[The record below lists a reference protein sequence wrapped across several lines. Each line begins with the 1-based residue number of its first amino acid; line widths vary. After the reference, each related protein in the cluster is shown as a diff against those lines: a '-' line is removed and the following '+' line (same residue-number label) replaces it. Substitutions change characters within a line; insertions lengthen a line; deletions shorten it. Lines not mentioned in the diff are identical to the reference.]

1 MKLHTSS
8 SIRFNMRSAQYLS
21 YMQAFMKRLQA
32 LKIDNVM
39 LNEKTAALEQ
49 AIKEVENN
57 IRVMVKSSHTQLI
70 KDADYA
76 RDTLYAILKTTVKS
90 WSKMRPNIS
99 TASASDLEALIEKS
113 DAAVTLAEVIDRYDL
128 NPKTQL
134 DDETGKLHGIVRD
147 MRTEGKEAIEKLHL
161 TMLVDELESVNQL
174 LNQCIAKRAEERG
187 PRKQGALKEAR
198 VACDKAYT
206 ELEAVINS
214 LLVLA
219 PSAAFSQWV
228 AVQNE
233 DIDRMKLVFK
243 KHKKRAADESES
255 ELNDSLLTE
264 EEETETE
271 KG

>member
-49 AIKEVENN
+49 AVKEVENN

-113 DAAVTLAEVIDRYDL
+113 DAAVTLAEEIDR
-128 NPKTQL
+128 
-134 DDETGKLHGIVRD
+134 
-147 MRTEGKEAIEKLHL
+147 
-161 TMLVDELESVNQL
+161 
-174 LNQCIAKRAEERG
+174 
-187 PRKQGALKEAR
+187 
-198 VACDKAYT
+198 
-206 ELEAVINS
+206 
-214 LLVLA
+214 
-219 PSAAFSQWV
+219 
-228 AVQNE
+228 
-233 DIDRMKLVFK
+233 
-243 KHKKRAADESES
+243 
-255 ELNDSLLTE
+255 
-264 EEETETE
+264 
-271 KG
+271 